1 MADVFLKIKDIEK
14 LFWKA
19 TTIMLGFDPVLPA
32 NANKV
37 RISWPV
43 DGAPAWKITEDVT
56 FLRIGDE
63 DDDFTLLRDTIYS
76 ALNDDN
82 ANQETSYTR
91 VIKVHW
97 VCYGPNSNDNA
108 FMIRNKLYSQTIR
121 DLLNA
126 QQVFLVPSID
136 QPIRTPEQKDGQ
148 WWDRSNLNAKFNL
161 TVAFDTTVP
170 YLKSA
175 TVRVTDQNDNTV
187 IDTITK
193 N

>member
-1 MADVFLKIKDIEK
+1 MADLFLKIKEIEK

-19 TTIMLGFDPVLPA
+19 TTIMLGFDPANPV

-63 DDDFTLLRDTIYS
+63 EDPFSLLRDTTYS
-76 ALNDDN
+76 TLDNDN

-91 VIKVHW
+91 VMNVHW
-97 VCYGPNSNDNA
+97 VCYGPNSNDSA
-108 FMIRNKLYSQTIR
+108 FMIRNKLYSQIVR
-121 DLLNA
+121 DLLNDK
-126 QQVFLVPSID
+126 QVFLVPKID
-136 QPIRTPEQKDGQ
+136 SPIRSPELFNGQ

-161 TVAFDTTVP
+161 PVVFDTTVP

-175 TVRVTDQNDNTV
+175 TVQVTDQNSNTV
-187 IDTITK
+187 IVDIK
-193 N
+193 EN